1 MSCTATMQV
10 GGCSWKLFDTG
21 MDELD
26 QLGSSLIPV
35 LIGLLLA

>member
-10 GGCSWKLFDTG
+10 GGCPWKLFDTG
-21 MDELD
+21 MDEL
-26 QLGSSLIPV
+26 GSSLIPA